1 MYSCPTKLLDRKTLN
16 DLETVEQLLA
26 WSDIIYIG
34 GGNTKE
40 MLDLWKKTGFDK
52 QLTSIKDEKVLSGIS
67 AGGNCYFSYSISNY
81 LQMELNDPNA
91 PFKELAG
98 LSLVDLVFN
107 PHANCT
113 GRLASMESVLKTLP
127 QPGISISN
135 NVAIEIIDDEYRLI
149 KATPSESQEIIA
161 ILGYWKDDVYY
172 TEEIPERGK
181 VKQLPTKK

>member
-67 AGGNCYFSYSISNY
+67 AGGN
-81 LQMELNDPNA
+81 
-91 PFKELAG
+91 
-98 LSLVDLVFN
+98 
-107 PHANCT
+107 
-113 GRLASMESVLKTLP
+113 
-127 QPGISISN
+127 
-135 NVAIEIIDDEYRLI
+135 
-149 KATPSESQEIIA
+149 
-161 ILGYWKDDVYY
+161 
-172 TEEIPERGK
+172 
-181 VKQLPTKK
+181 